1 MCQAFRIEQT
11 VLRCPLLSI
20 HHYCWLVLVSDQCCL
35 VLLNADC
42 TMFPFLLSGSW
53 YIYICTYLCYIMSIH
68 IIYTYIIIHLWISY
82 DIYSIHIISHHYIL
96 YIFSISPWNICSFF
110 SAAPSRSSR
119 FDPFEILEVSPGA
132 SAAEVKKAPTLFL
145 GVSGDGAHG
154 EILGKMMDL

>member
-1 MCQAFRIEQT
+1 MLI
-11 VLRCPLLSI
+11 VLC
-20 HHYCWLVLVSDQCCL
+20 
-35 VLLNADC
+35 
-42 TMFPFLLSGSW
+42 FLFFFLALG
-53 YIYICTYLCYIMSIH
+53 IYICTYLCYIMSIH

-132 SAAEVKKAPTLFL
+132 SAAEVKKAPTLFWGFL
-145 GVSGDGAHG
+145 GMGHMGKFWGKWWIYDDLT
-154 EILGKMMDL
+154 ILEAIEHDDWSIHILEVGYIFSEMPTWGY